1 MAIQKEHKEFYKVDL
16 DRGWE
21 NLPGYPDGI
30 RQQVLA
36 GFLDEKKKRHSHASR
51 DCTRD
56 EVGSDSR
63 SPCAAR
69 AQSSLVHR
77 VSSIDDLPA
86 FAGEETTEPCVS
98 ATTVDVSSGRQPTLP
113 W

>member
-1 MAIQKEHKEFYKVDL
+1 VTGVGEKSAREARSWRDTNAFAQTS
-16 DRGWE
+16 
-21 NLPGYPDGI
+21 
-30 RQQVLA
+30 
-36 GFLDEKKKRHSHASR
+36 LDEKKSDTRMHSAIAR
-51 DCTRD
+51 AMKG
-56 EVGSDSR
+56 ESDSK
-63 SPCAAR
+63 SPCATR
-69 AQSSLVHR
+69 ALSSLVHR

>member
-1 MAIQKEHKEFYKVDL
+1 MWGQEVTGVWGEE
-16 DRGWE
+16 R
-21 NLPGYPDGI
+21 
-30 RQQVLA
+30 A
-36 GFLDEKKKRHSHASR
+36 GGTLLERYEPLCANVPRREKKRHSHASR

-56 EVGSDSR
+56 EVGSDSK

-113 W
+113 WKKRSR